1 MQEEARRRDVVC
13 SQELVGMIMIDAQPA
28 GSDDA
33 HVNALLDEARIP
45 PLVKAAAIAL
55 AAAGLTVALLGVQNL
70 TLVRWLG
77 PWILLPLALV
87 AAGALAIAV
96 AAKLVRGRRWTVR
109 AALATA
115 GLLIVGTLGFF
126 VVGVL
131 AGVYSLLCMLGFGGG
146 VAALVL
152 SILAVKP
159 FQRLMATRAQ
169 LRDAG
174 FDLDL

>member
-1 MQEEARRRDVVC
+1 M
-13 SQELVGMIMIDAQPA
+13 LMIDAEPA
-28 GSDDA
+28 APASADA

-45 PLVKAAAIAL
+45 GLVKAAAVAL
-55 AAAGLTVALLGVQNL
+55 AGAGLTVALLGVQNL
-70 TLVRWLG
+70 TLVHWLG
-77 PWILLPLALV
+77 RWILVPLALV
-87 AAGALAIAV
+87 AAGALGIGV
-96 AAKLVRGRRWTVR
+96 AAKLVRARRWTVT

-126 VVGVL
+126 VVGAL
-131 AGVYSLLCMLGFGGG
+131 AGVFSLLCMVGFAGG

-152 SILAVKP
+152 AILAVKP
-159 FQRLMATRAQ
+159 FQRLMVTRAK

>member
-1 MQEEARRRDVVC
+1 
-13 SQELVGMIMIDAQPA
+13 MIDAHTA
-28 GSDDA
+28 GPDDA

-45 PLVKAAAIAL
+45 ALVKAAAIAL

-70 TLVRWLG
+70 TLVHWLG
-77 PWILLPLALV
+77 AWILLPLSLV
-87 AAGALAIAV
+87 AAGALGIGV
-96 AAKLVRGRRWTVR
+96 AARLVRGRRWMVQ

-131 AGVYSLLCMLGFGGG
+131 AGVYSLLSMLGFAGGI
-146 VAALVL
+146 AALVL
-152 SILAVKP
+152 AILAVQP
-159 FQRLMATRAQ
+159 FQRLMATRAK
-169 LRDAG
+169 LREAG